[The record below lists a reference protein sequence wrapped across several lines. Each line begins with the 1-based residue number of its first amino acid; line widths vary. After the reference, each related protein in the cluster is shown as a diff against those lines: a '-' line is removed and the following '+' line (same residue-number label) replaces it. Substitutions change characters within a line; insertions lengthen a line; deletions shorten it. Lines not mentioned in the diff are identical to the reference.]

1 MARAIALVESGAVF
15 LDEDGVHGQ
24 ILSSDGETWYTC
36 NGGCTCKDAQYGAP
50 DGLCQH
56 RLAVGLYRRATELM
70 HQPAVLP
77 VNASSSTPEPSP
89 KNDCAT
95 GVPEVLKRH
104 VVSIQNK
111 PFVRFAGLLELA
123 HQRGL
128 QELKVEW
135 TFNDAD
141 LSLAHAVAT
150 FPFGVFADA
159 GDATKENVNKKVAP
173 HFRRCALTRAS
184 ARALRLAL
192 GVDLVAV
199 EELADTE

>member
-1 MARAIALVESGAVF
+1 MTPTLTFQGAIEEVAVHALAKLPPTLHERLARAIALVESCAVF

-123 HQRGL
+123 HPDSTEFSGG
-128 QELKVEW
+128 
-135 TFNDAD
+135 TPI
-141 LSLAHAVAT
+141 LSLYT
-150 FPFGVFADA
+150 
-159 GDATKENVNKKVAP
+159 
-173 HFRRCALTRAS
+173 
-184 ARALRLAL
+184 
-192 GVDLVAV
+192 
-199 EELADTE
+199 